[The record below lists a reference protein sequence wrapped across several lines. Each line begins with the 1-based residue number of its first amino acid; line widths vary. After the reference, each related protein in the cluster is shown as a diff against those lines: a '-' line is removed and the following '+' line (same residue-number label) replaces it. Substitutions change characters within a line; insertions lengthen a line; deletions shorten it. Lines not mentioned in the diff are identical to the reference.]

1 MIKIQKSIIL
11 LQTQTKKPLQEI
23 DDSMV
28 EDTRCSE
35 QGRCQVGGEAA
46 RKIKRGQKIEKQGQ
60 KLGNWRKKQDVT
72 ATKRLDGP
80 QEKDN
85 PRAKPMISS
94 VRKVINC
101 IEDTSCQADALLL
114 QLQLQMQD
122 KKKFIGQKKWIL
134 QTKRHFLVP
143 SHLFFARVRLTS
155 LHLFGRRVSTV
166 HPLQPRSSA
175 RHGTD
180 RVDRGTDRRWKGARV
195 DSLDPGIAPLL
206 LACLACNH
214 IQLAR

>member
-1 MIKIQKSIIL
+1 
-11 LQTQTKKPLQEI
+11 
-23 DDSMV
+23 MV

-72 ATKRLDGP
+72 LIKRLDGP

-101 IEDTSCQADALLL
+101 IEDTSC
-114 QLQLQMQD
+114 
-122 KKKFIGQKKWIL
+122 
-134 QTKRHFLVP
+134 
-143 SHLFFARVRLTS
+143 
-155 LHLFGRRVSTV
+155 
-166 HPLQPRSSA
+166 
-175 RHGTD
+175 
-180 RVDRGTDRRWKGARV
+180 
-195 DSLDPGIAPLL
+195 
-206 LACLACNH
+206 
-214 IQLAR
+214 